1 MNEAPVMLIM
11 MIGLGVYLA
20 KAWLDDRR
28 DHIAGTARGQGLPGA
43 TPASTRACFWAGG
56 GAVILL
62 LVETGGEMALGLTAE
77 QSKITVLFGLYTLA
91 AAVIEEIVF
100 RGYLVIEGR
109 GARLRRLGTVAAS
122 LVFALVHPFLWTWG
136 DDGFEWTFT
145 AKGWFST
152 VMVFAASLW
161 FYAVRFATW
170 NPERSLL
177 PCFVAHG
184 VKNLGVFAI
193 KGAQGFVVG
202 WW

>member
-1 MNEAPVMLIM
+1 M
-11 MIGLGVYLA
+11 
-20 KAWLDDRR
+20 
-28 DHIAGTARGQGLPGA
+28 
-43 TPASTRACFWAGG
+43 
-56 GAVILL
+56 
-62 LVETGGEMALGLTAE
+62 
-77 QSKITVLFGLYTLA
+77 
-91 AAVIEEIVF
+91 
-100 RGYLVIEGR
+100 
-109 GARLRRLGTVAAS
+109 
-122 LVFALVHPFLWTWG
+122 HPFLWTWG